1 MQATSLTIVR
11 TSSRAAISA
20 HPLHQLKGDPLWP
33 FEESKSPADVVHLV
47 AEQFHP
53 VGHEEF
59 SRRTDIVDAECKVV
73 VPVSPQI
80 RRVLTRI
87 VGRRWIEL
95 KQLDFETRLGSF
107 ESERD
112 VLLKMRKQ
120 MTDTSGLFALRK
132 NGRPRNSPRIL
143 GGSVIEQL

>member
-1 MQATSLTIVR
+1 MTIARALSL
-11 TSSRAAISA
+11 AAISV
-20 HPLHQLKGDPLWP
+20 HPLHQFEGDALGT

-53 VGHEEF
+53 VGHEE
-59 SRRTDIVDAECKVV
+59 SGRRPDIVEAKRKVV
-73 VPVSPQI
+73 VAVSPQI